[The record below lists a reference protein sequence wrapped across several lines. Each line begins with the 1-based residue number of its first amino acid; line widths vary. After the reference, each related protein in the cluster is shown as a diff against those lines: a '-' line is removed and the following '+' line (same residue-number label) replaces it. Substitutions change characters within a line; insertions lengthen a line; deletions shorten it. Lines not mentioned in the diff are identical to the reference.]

1 MKKNSKKLQLKNDTI
16 RRLQSTQLA
25 RAAGGGIVTTIVNTH
40 CNSCESICTTD
51 TVETI

>member
-1 MKKNSKKLQLKNDTI
+1 MKKINKKLQLKNETV
-16 RRLQSTQLA
+16 RRLQSAQLA
-25 RAAGGGIVTTIVNTH
+25 RAAGGAIVTTIVNTH